1 MKTTISRHRI
11 QIAPVGFEIDRVVL
25 PAIAEKADK
34 VYLMVHDNASED
46 KAIKYAAEIE
56 KRLKAAKIETEFIR
70 CNWRDIEAITR
81 ATRDLILKESD
92 NEIALNLSS
101 GSKNHAIAMDRAC
114 MTFKKRWNL
123 RPFYAEAIDW
133 VDKIFKFPKQMTV
146 GVAFPLKPVPTHRI
160 IVPEPELI
168 KALKIIKANGD
179 PKKGI
184 RKKELAELCEKHNII
199 QFSSQMGNK
208 SQVRF
213 TTLDRNILQPLKQ
226 TWKAIHVKKVGQN
239 YWVTLTDEGVWL
251 HNTLYNEETF

>member
-1 MKTTISRHRI
+1 MKRVSRQRI
-11 QIAPVGFEIDRVVL
+11 HIAPVGFEIDRVVL
-25 PAIAEKADK
+25 PAVMDKADK
-34 VYLMVHDNASED
+34 VYLMIHDNPSED
-46 KAIKYAAEIE
+46 KATKYAAEIE
-56 KRLKAAKIETEFIR
+56 KRLKAAKIKTEFIS
-70 CNWRDIEAITR
+70 CDWRNIEEITR
-81 ATRDLILKESD
+81 VTRDLILKESD

-123 RPFYAEAIDW
+123 RPFYAEAEEW
-133 VDKIFKFPKQMTV
+133 HAFKFPKQMTT
-146 GVAFPLKPVPTHRI
+146 GVKDLKPVPTLRI

-179 PKKGI
+179 PNRGI

-239 YWVTLTDEGVWL
+239 YWVTLTDEGLWL

>member
-1 MKTTISRHRI
+1 MKRVSRQRI
-11 QIAPVGFEIDRVVL
+11 HIAPVGFEIARVVL
-25 PAIAEKADK
+25 PAVMDKADK
-34 VYLMVHDNASED
+34 VYLMVHDNPSED
-46 KAIKYAAEIE
+46 KATKYAAELE
-56 KRLKAAKIETEFIR
+56 KRLKAAKIKTEFIS
-70 CNWRDIEAITR
+70 CDWRNIEEITR
-81 ATRDLILKESD
+81 VTRDLILKESD
-92 NEIALNLSS
+92 NEIAINLAS

-114 MTFKKRWNL
+114 MTLRKRWNL
-123 RPFYAEAIDW
+123 RPFYAEAEEW
-133 VDKIFKFPKQMTV
+133 HAFKFPKQMTT
-146 GVAFPLKPVPTHRI
+146 GVKDLKPVPTHRI

-179 PKKGI
+179 PNKGI